1 MDLLDVSLRGQN
13 PPDTSRPIAGLH
25 SSTERSI
32 AINALLRKHGQR
44 SPIVVGERALFLHR
58 GSVKSKVCVAGDFNG
73 WDTQSDPMLG
83 LHGTDV
89 HWLELDFPLD
99 ARIEYKF
106 VLDGMWSLDPM
117 NPDSVCGKFG
127 SNSVLAMPRYTEPA
141 QMYDVSAER
150 SETHELSLRS
160 KVLGS
165 TWNIRVR
172 LPRGSRDLPL
182 LLVLD
187 GSDYLDYGKIDSI
200 IGGCVR
206 SGAVRPFAHA
216 LVDLSERHLGQE
228 LPRSCC
234 QALAEELV
242 PFIESQV
249 GLTPDASETCVLGVS
264 HAGLVGFLTAL
275 TYPSVVGKAAAQ
287 SGYFSG
293 RGYEAVIDSLTK
305 LHGHPSFYLDY
316 GSFETNTRGQ
326 GNIVHASKEIAA
338 ALRSRGCEVKAVQ
351 TNEGH
356 NWTAWRKRLPMALE
370 FLIGASRAQR

>member
-1 MDLLDVSLRGQN
+1 MDLFDVSLRRQDL
-13 PPDTSRPIAGLH
+13 PDTFGPTAGLH
-25 SSTERSI
+25 SSSERSVVI
-32 AINALLRKHGQR
+32 DALLRKHGQR
-44 SPIVVGERALFLHR
+44 SPIVIGGRALFLHR
-58 GSVKSKVCVAGDFNG
+58 GSAQSKVCVAGDFNG
-73 WDTQSDPMLG
+73 WDAQSDPMLE

-106 VLDGMWSLDPM
+106 VRDGMWSLDPM
-117 NPDSVCGKFG
+117 NPNSFCGKFG
-127 SNSVLAMPRYTEPA
+127 CNSVLTMPRYIEPA
-141 QMYDVSAER
+141 QMHEVLAER

-165 TWNIRVR
+165 TWNVRVR
-172 LPRGSRDLPL
+172 LPPGPRDLPL
-182 LLVLD
+182 LLVLG

-216 LVDLSERHLGQE
+216 LVDLSEGRLGQE

-249 GLTPDASETCVLGVS
+249 GLTPDAGETCVLGVS
-264 HAGLVGFLTAL
+264 HAGLVSFLTAL
-275 TYPSVVGKAAAQ
+275 AHPSVVGKAAAQ

-293 RGYEAVIDSLTK
+293 RGYEAVIDSLTR
-305 LHGHPSFYLDY
+305 LHGHPSFYLDF
-316 GSFETNTRGQ
+316 GSFETNTSGQ
-326 GNIVHASKEIAA
+326 GNIVHASKEIVA

-370 FLIGASRAQR
+370 FLFGANRTQR